1 MMTMQCFSQIGLL
14 TILSTCVS
22 VCLWWFHECE
32 CHLLDEY
39 VYFVNSLQEERV
51 PRIRDVHH
59 DQLLLVSPLYVTRS
73 HDEI

>member
-1 MMTMQCFSQIGLL
+1 M
-14 TILSTCVS
+14 S
-22 VCLWWFHECE
+22 VNV
-32 CHLLDEY
+32 HLLDEY